1 MQKLE
6 TGTDLQRSI
15 VIEAL
20 GGIDSPESVAAL
32 KAAATDKDTLVA
44 KAPSRALRKLG
55 YVDLEL
61 LKTELTQVGAR
72 EEAIAT
78 LGSMKKPESLQ
89 R

>member
-20 GGIDSPESVAAL
+20 RGIDSPESVAAL
-32 KAAATDKDTLVA
+32 KAATDKDTLVA